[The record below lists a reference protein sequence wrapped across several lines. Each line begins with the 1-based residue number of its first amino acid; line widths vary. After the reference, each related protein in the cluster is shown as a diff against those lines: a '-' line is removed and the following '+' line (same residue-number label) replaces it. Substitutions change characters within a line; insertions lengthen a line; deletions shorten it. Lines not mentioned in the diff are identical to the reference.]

1 VINPFTL
8 RPVEPERDADLI
20 HAWVTQERA
29 GFWGMQDAD
38 RDRVAE
44 IYAWIAAQPHLAAY
58 LAHHDETPVALFQ
71 TYDPAVDEIGE
82 HYERRPGDLGVHILL
97 ADDPARAGRTTELVA
112 FLLGYCFAD
121 PAVQRL
127 VVEPDVR
134 NEKSV
139 ALVERI
145 GFELGPVVD
154 DLPTPGGCT
163 KPAQFAFLE
172 RTGIPLA

>member
-8 RPVEPERDADLI
+8 RPVEPERDADVI
-20 HAWVTQERA
+20 HGWVTQERA

-38 RDRVAE
+38 RERVVE
-44 IYAWIAAQPHLAAY
+44 IYSWIAEQPHLAAY
-58 LAHHDETPVALFQ
+58 LVHHDGTPLALFQ
-71 TYDPAVDEIGE
+71 TYDPAVDEIGA
-82 HYERRPGDLGVHILL
+82 HYDRRPGDLGVHILL
-97 ADDPARAGRTTELVA
+97 ADDPARAGRTKELMA

-134 NEKSV
+134 NTRAV

-145 GFELGPVVD
+145 GGELGPVVD
-154 DLPTPGGCT
+154 ELPMPGGGT
-163 KPAQFAFLE
+163 KPAQFAVLE
-172 RTGIPLA
+172 RTGVPLA